1 MQADS
6 RATTL
11 RDEEEFKKPP
21 FARKE
26 THDTTGPGTISNYA
40 YWVGREPGFAIFRSF
55 KTLNARNLLLSQAE
69 IIYAVRALISGPVPS
84 WFADRL

>member
-69 IIYAVRALISGPVPS
+69 IIYAEEELKKLEKEDP
-84 WFADRL
+84 